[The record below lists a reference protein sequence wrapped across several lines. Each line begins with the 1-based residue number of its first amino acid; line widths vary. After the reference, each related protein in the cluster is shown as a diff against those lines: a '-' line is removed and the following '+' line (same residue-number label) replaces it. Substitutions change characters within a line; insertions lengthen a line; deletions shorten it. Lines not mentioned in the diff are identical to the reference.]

1 MVALA
6 EKHQNDGPSQPLSLV
21 IMQTPKGMQASS
33 DELALRGR
41 AIQLVE
47 TIPPETNSVEAI
59 KIVGRILMEEGLRDV
74 KIDDEIVSIL
84 QGQGFE
90 TVITLPEGEIVIA
103 YHSLIQRTAGAECW
117 TLARN
122 LKEHNV
128 VPFLPHLLE
137 VTQMAMTAELVNN
150 GEACDNEEKLL
161 SDDIAQHIEEPEN
174 WAEISILQ
182 FFNSALPKM
191 SQVRGLKSQP
201 IVQVMSMREP
211 KLKWRDASD
220 NDEIRGDEVY
230 VSGAKCYVRRD
241 TDIRVLYEMRPDAM
255 FGMRLGQLA
264 ADYRLLE
271 KGHRDTELIM

>member
-47 TIPPETNSVEAI
+47 TIPPETN
-59 KIVGRILMEEGLRDV
+59 MEEGLRDV

-84 QGQGFE
+84 RGQGFE

-161 SDDIAQHIEEPEN
+161 RDDIAQHIEEPEN

-255 FGMRLGQLA
+255 SGMRLGQLA

>member
-6 EKHQNDGPSQPLSLV
+6 EKHQTDGPSEPLSLV
-21 IMQTPKGMQASS
+21 IMHTPSGMQASM
-33 DELALRGR
+33 DEMSLRGR
-41 AIQLVE
+41 AVQLGE
-47 TIPPETNSVEAI
+47 NISAEATNIEAV
-59 KIVGRILMEEGLRDV
+59 KEVGRILMEEGLGDVEIDHEVVDMLRD
-74 KIDDEIVSIL
+74 
-84 QGQGFE
+84 QGFE
-90 TVITLPEGEIVIA
+90 TLITLPEGQSVIA
-103 YHSLIQRTAGAECW
+103 YHSLIRKTAGVEPW
-117 TLARN
+117 TFPRQVQEQ
-122 LKEHNV
+122 KV

-137 VTQMAMTAELVNN
+137 VTQMPMTADLVIN
-150 GEACDNEEKLL
+150 GEAYNRDENSLRG
-161 SDDIAQHIEEPEN
+161 DIARHIEEPEN
-174 WAEISILQ
+174 WAEISILE
-182 FFNSALPKM
+182 FLNSALPKM
-191 SQVRGLKSQP
+191 SRVRGLKSQP